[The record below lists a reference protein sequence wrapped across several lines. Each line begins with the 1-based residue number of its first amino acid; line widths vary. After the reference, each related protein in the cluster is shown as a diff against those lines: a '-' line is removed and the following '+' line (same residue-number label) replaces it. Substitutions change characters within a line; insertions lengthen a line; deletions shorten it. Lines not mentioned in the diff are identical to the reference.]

1 MALGALEDMVNGP
14 TRTAPRLSRR
24 AQHLLRIANA
34 SEKDRLQE
42 VVRRASQVLG
52 REYELASRLSRQHR
66 PSQPPH
72 RESSQPL
79 QQSQPVQLSPLTAKE
94 SKPAALVP
102 RARQVLR
109 RLVKSLRW
117 ALRRSLPHLPSLP
130 SAEKW
135 SSALQVSALSARLLL
150 VASLNGI
157 HRAMHRQA
165 GTIRQRLQTP
175 GQINLQQAIRGA
187 GNRLRQLP
195 GQIKQALRRIG
206 RKLHRS

>member
-1 MALGALEDMVNGP
+1 MVNGP

-24 AQHLLRIANA
+24 AQHLLRIANE

-52 REYELASRLSRQHR
+52 REYELAARLSRQHR

-72 RESSQPL
+72 QESSQPL
-79 QQSQPVQLSPLTAKE
+79 PQSQPAQHSPLTANE

-102 RARQVLR
+102 RARRALQ

-117 ALRRSLPHLPSLP
+117 ALRRLLPHLPSLP

-135 SSALQVSALSARLLL
+135 NSALQVSALSLRLLL
-150 VASLNGI
+150 AASLSGI
-157 HRAMHRQA
+157 HKAMHRQA
-165 GTIRQRLQTP
+165 GAIRQRLQTP
-175 GQINLQQAIRGA
+175 GQINLQRVIHGA

-195 GQIKQALRRIG
+195 GQIKQALRQIG

>member
-1 MALGALEDMVNGP
+1 MVNGP

-24 AQHLLRIANA
+24 AQHLLRIANE
-34 SEKDRLQE
+34 SERDRLQE

-52 REYELASRLSRQHR
+52 REYELAARLSRQHQ
-66 PSQPPH
+66 PSRPPH

-94 SKPAALVP
+94 SKPAALVL
-102 RARQVLR
+102 RARQALR

-135 SSALQVSALSARLLL
+135 SSALQVLALSLRLLL

-157 HRAMHRQA
+157 HRVMHRRA
-165 GTIRQRLQTP
+165 GTIRQRLQIP

>member
-1 MALGALEDMVNGP
+1 MANGHTKTP
-14 TRTAPRLSRR
+14 PRLSRR
-24 AQHLLRIANA
+24 AQHLLRIANG
-34 SEKDRLQE
+34 SNKEPLQE

-52 REYELASRLSRQHR
+52 REYELAARLSRQHQ
-66 PSQPPH
+66 PSQPPR

-79 QQSQPVQLSPLTAKE
+79 QQSQPAQHSPLTPQE

-102 RARQVLR
+102 RALRALR

-117 ALRRSLPHLPSLP
+117 ALRRLLPHLPSLP
-130 SAEKW
+130 SAEKLKL
-135 SSALQVSALSARLLL
+135 ALQVSALSLRLLL
-150 VASLNGI
+150 VASLSGL
-157 HRAMHRQA
+157 HKAMHRQA
-165 GTIRQRLQTP
+165 GAIRQRLQTP
-175 GQINLQQAIRGA
+175 GQINLQRVIRGA